1 MSLSNL
7 VSLAG
12 SIGGVARAASDLAS
26 ILTGPLAG
34 SWWGALRQ
42 ASYGG
47 VPFAVVATNT
57 RFGTRNV
64 VHEYPFRDDAWVEE
78 IGKLPRRFEIIG
90 FLVEDSHVY
99 GGGPVIM
106 QRDRLVEACENGAQ
120 TLVHPTFGRIDN
132 VACLGS
138 EISESVEHGRVIM
151 VRFVFQIQG
160 ARIYP
165 NTLTDTTSLLD
176 SVADSLGVESI
187 LDFAKDVATAVKT
200 GAAAVQATVNTVVGW
215 YQIAQNDINDV
226 RRFFNSVST
235 LAGNFGRFFGGGNS
249 GFTATNRSAPIG
261 TTAVQLLQSDA
272 NARQAV
278 QAAASAL
285 SAAAAHPSDSTSF
298 GAAAQAYVTALRAT
312 AADPADG
319 IRMLMNLASYMP
331 SPVFGTS
338 TISQAMQTMQS
349 STAAL
354 LRRSAQAGLA
364 RAVASWQPTSFDDA
378 QTMMKTVT
386 QQFDAEIE
394 IAADAGDDSS
404 YAALRQVRNAI
415 VEDLQARGGGLATLS
430 TFEFN
435 GNLPALVI
443 AHRIYGDAS
452 RADQL
457 VQQVQPVNPLFMPA
471 SFDALSS

>member
-1 MSLSNL
+1 MKCEPARDDLFRKRL
-7 VSLAG
+7 VHQLPPKPFEA
-12 SIGGVARAASDLAS
+12 VARIVRAESRREDVEA
-26 ILTGPLAG
+26 
-34 SWWGALRQ
+34 
-42 ASYGG
+42 
-47 VPFAVVATNT
+47 FAVA
-57 RFGTRNV
+57 
-64 VHEYPFRDDAWVEE
+64 A
-78 IGKLPRRFEIIG
+78 
-90 FLVEDSHVY
+90 
-99 GGGPVIM
+99 
-106 QRDRLVEACENGAQ
+106 
-120 TLVHPTFGRIDN
+120 
-132 VACLGS
+132 
-138 EISESVEHGRVIM
+138 
-151 VRFVFQIQG
+151 
-160 ARIYP
+160 
-165 NTLTDTTSLLD
+165 
-176 SVADSLGVESI
+176 
-187 LDFAKDVATAVKT
+187 DVATAVKT
-200 GAAAVQATVNTVVGW
+200 GAAAVQATVITVVGW

-298 GAAAQAYVTALRAT
+298 GAAAQAYVAALRAT

-319 IRMLMNLASYMP
+319 IRMLMNLASYTP

-404 YAALRQVRNAI
+404 YGALRQVRNAI

>member
-1 MSLSNL
+1 MPFLFLNSTKWNSERFPLHDL
-7 VSLAG
+7 VSIVYPSG
-12 SIGGVARAASDLAS
+12 RRGIRVKIGKCAASLLEVRCVICTQVMKCEPARDDLFRKRLVHQLPPKPFEAVARIVRAESRREDVEA
-26 ILTGPLAG
+26 
-34 SWWGALRQ
+34 
-42 ASYGG
+42 
-47 VPFAVVATNT
+47 FAVA
-57 RFGTRNV
+57 
-64 VHEYPFRDDAWVEE
+64 A
-78 IGKLPRRFEIIG
+78 
-90 FLVEDSHVY
+90 
-99 GGGPVIM
+99 
-106 QRDRLVEACENGAQ
+106 
-120 TLVHPTFGRIDN
+120 
-132 VACLGS
+132 
-138 EISESVEHGRVIM
+138 
-151 VRFVFQIQG
+151 
-160 ARIYP
+160 
-165 NTLTDTTSLLD
+165 
-176 SVADSLGVESI
+176 
-187 LDFAKDVATAVKT
+187 DVATAVKT
-200 GAAAVQATVNTVVGW
+200 GAAAVQATVITVVGW

-298 GAAAQAYVTALRAT
+298 GAAAQAYVAALRAT

-319 IRMLMNLASYMP
+319 IRMLMNLASYTP

-404 YAALRQVRNAI
+404 YGALRQVRNAI